1 MAVINFEKAFL
12 KDNPFAGTP
21 AGPGEEIIWAA
32 MTAPKEQIRNRI
44 LNSLAT
50 SPYSLILNWGPWGG
64 GKTHAAKYFTQQ
76 KVLSE
81 LSKQAAVPPPLS
93 HVVTIP
99 RNAKDI
105 VRDIY
110 LALMSYLGIQR
121 IGEDLS
127 RVAENL
133 GERFDPL
140 VRTYTG
146 DEELAQS
153 LLMLSGRKTVGKG
166 KQDNLLPEDA
176 GQISTELRRYFLLSA
191 ANPELNALGLV
202 RKIENSNDQIK
213 VLSAIYNLLL
223 YSKEVTPLY
232 SEIIIWF
239 DEVEEILSL
248 PGKQQVILTGLIR
261 DFTDYIPS
269 NLTMFLNFT
278 PRTGGRFEDLS
289 AYLSSAVVDR
299 VRDQIYFNYFDENQI
314 KQYISELL
322 NNPKY
327 RLPGLKKNQANL
339 YFPFTAD
346 AVEIL
351 TELLMSKATPR
362 TINDICSLVIER
374 ALASGLLENPDSP
387 ISSEFVR
394 AMEGEI
400 NSITTRGKISPR

>member
-32 MTAPKEQIRNRI
+32 MTTPKEQITNRI

-76 KVLSE
+76 KVLDD
-81 LSKQAAVPPPLS
+81 LSQQAAVSSPLS

-110 LALMSYLGIQR
+110 LALMSYLGIQK

-140 VRTYTG
+140 VRTFTG
-146 DEELAQS
+146 DEELAQA
-153 LLMLSGRKTVGKG
+153 LLMLAGRKTATKG
-166 KQDNLLPEDA
+166 KQEKLLPEDD

-191 ANPELNALGLV
+191 ASPELNALGLV

-223 YSKEVTPLY
+223 YSKDVAPLY

-289 AYLSSAVVDR
+289 AYLSPAVWDR
-299 VRDQIYFNYFDENQI
+299 VRGEIYFNFFDEAQI
-314 KQYISELL
+314 KQYINELL

-327 RLPGLKKNQANL
+327 RLTGLKKTQANI
-339 YFPFTAD
+339 YFPFTSD
-346 AVEIL
+346 AVEVL
-351 TELLMSKATPR
+351 TVLLMSKATPR
-362 TINDICSLVIER
+362 TINEVCSMVIER
-374 ALASGLLENPDSP
+374 ALATELLENPDNP
-387 ISSEFVR
+387 IDSDFVR
-394 AMEGEI
+394 TIENEI
-400 NSITTRGKISPR
+400 NSITARGKISPR

>member
-32 MTAPKEQIRNRI
+32 MTAPKEQITNRI

-76 KVLSE
+76 KILDDLSE
-81 LSKQAAVPPPLS
+81 QAVVPSPLS

-110 LALMSYLGIQR
+110 LALMSYLGIQK

-140 VRTYTG
+140 VRTFTG
-146 DEELAQS
+146 DEELAQA
-153 LLMLSGRKTVGKG
+153 LLLLAGRKIVAKG
-166 KQDNLLPEDA
+166 KQEKLLDESD

-191 ANPELNALGLV
+191 GNPELNSLGLV

-213 VLSAIYNLLL
+213 ILSAIYNLLL
-223 YSKEVTPLY
+223 YSREITPLY

-261 DFTDYIPS
+261 DFTDYVPS

-289 AYLSSAVVDR
+289 AYLSPAVWDR
-299 VRDQIYFNYFDENQI
+299 VRDQIYFDYFDELQI

-327 RLPGLKKNQANL
+327 RLEGLERTQANL

-346 AVEIL
+346 AVEVL
-351 TELLMSKATPR
+351 TASLMSKATPR
-362 TINDICSLVIER
+362 TINEVCSMVIER
-374 ALASGLLENPDSP
+374 ALAAELLETPDSP
-387 ISSEFVR
+387 INGEFIGTI
-394 AMEGEI
+394 EKEI